1 MTGGERGELEGRAR
15 AVRAERGYGPSER
28 PVILCVVDR
37 PGWAHDRKTEALAS
51 ALADRYRIVKRFQH
65 EVTAGDLESADLLLL
80 YYWMQVDRLGDLAA
94 TLRRRRDRL
103 LVGICSELEVEGAW
117 REPGLALLAE
127 LPCAVFANSLALVRR
142 VEPQIGR
149 AVLYT
154 PNGVDTDFF
163 RPPAARPSSGSLR
176 VGWAGSL
183 TNHGPDQRG
192 VHQFIAPA
200 VARVPGARLCL
211 AAREER
217 WRGLEEMRDF
227 YRSLDVYVCASQSE
241 GTPNPCLEAAASGLP
256 VVTTRVGNM
265 PELIRDGESGFFVE
279 RDVADIAGRLDQ
291 LRRDPELR
299 ARLGH
304 AARTTVEAWDW
315 RHKAGS
321 FDAMF
326 RGVLGGIDGR

>member
-1 MTGGERGELEGRAR
+1 MTDGERGELEGRAG
-15 AVRAERGYGPSER
+15 AVLAELGYGPAER
-28 PVILCVVDR
+28 PMVLCVVDR
-37 PGWAHDRKTEALAS
+37 SGWAHDRKTAALAS
-51 ALADRYRIVKRFQH
+51 ALADRYRIVTRFQH
-65 EVTAGDLESADLLLL
+65 EVTAADLESADLVLL
-80 YYWMQVDRLGDLAA
+80 YYWLQVDRLGDLVA

-103 LVGICSELEVEGAW
+103 LLGICSEFELEGAW

-127 LPCAVFANSLALVRR
+127 LPRTVFAINLALVRT

-149 AVLYT
+149 PVLYT

-163 RPPAARPSSGSLR
+163 RPPAARHPSGSLR

-183 TNHGPDQRG
+183 TNHGPEQRG
-192 VHQFIAPA
+192 VHEFIAPA

-227 YRSLDVYVCASQSE
+227 YHSLDVYVCASKSE
-241 GTPNPCLEAAASGLP
+241 GAPNPCLEAAASGLP
-256 VVTTRVGNM
+256 VVTTRVGSM
-265 PELIRDGESGFFVE
+265 PELIRHGDNGFFVE
-279 RDVADIAGRLDQ
+279 RDVADIAGRLDP

-299 ARLGH
+299 GRLGR

-315 RHKAGS
+315 RYQAGR

-326 RGVLGGIDGR
+326 RGALGRIDGR

>member
-1 MTGGERGELEGRAR
+1 M
-15 AVRAERGYGPSER
+15 
-28 PVILCVVDR
+28 
-37 PGWAHDRKTEALAS
+37 
-51 ALADRYRIVKRFQH
+51 
-65 EVTAGDLESADLLLL
+65 
-80 YYWMQVDRLGDLAA
+80 
-94 TLRRRRDRL
+94 
-103 LVGICSELEVEGAW
+103 
-117 REPGLALLAE
+117 
-127 LPCAVFANSLALVRR
+127 RR
-142 VEPQIGR
+142 VEPEIGR
-149 AVLYT
+149 PVLYT

-163 RPPAARPSSGSLR
+163 RPPAARHSSGSLR

-183 TNHGPDQRG
+183 TNHGADQRG

-200 VARVPGARLCL
+200 VAGVPGARMCL

-227 YRSLDVYVCASQSE
+227 YHSLDVYVCASQSE

-304 AARTTVEAWDW
+304 GARTAVEAWDW
-315 RHKAGS
+315 RYQARS

-326 RGVLGGIDGR
+326 RGALDGVDGR